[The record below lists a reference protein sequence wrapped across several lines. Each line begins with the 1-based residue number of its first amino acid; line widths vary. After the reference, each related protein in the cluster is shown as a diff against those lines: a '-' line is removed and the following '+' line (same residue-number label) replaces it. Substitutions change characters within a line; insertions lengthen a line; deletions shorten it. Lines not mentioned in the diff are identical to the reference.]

1 MSEEIGP
8 WRVTYTPGEWLVLG
22 GPTVLVVL
30 PPAPAHV
37 APMVRTLWEVA
48 VQAGSLD
55 ALVQELAQYNIERM
69 PEFAAFFW
77 HGSEMRSLVRGGMRV
92 LDAETGRA
100 LASGEGVQTWTE
112 TGLGHVRRVRLA
124 LDPHA
129 DKDVLTLPLVV
140 GAVTASTI
148 ELDASP
154 EARVRSPQ
162 GSQVRV
168 PDALPT
174 EAAAEAQAPLNPGG
188 HDASERDDA
197 AADES
202 ERDADDPKGQN
213 PLVGART
220 EKMPSPAAIG
230 TPDDLADEGDAQ
242 LLAPE
247 DPVPAVGRT
256 FGEAAPNPFAA
267 SLGIP
272 SLGAGAAY
280 APPPTPQRAEPPAR
294 EQQSE
299 DAILGIRCAQEHPN
313 PPEAQR
319 CRRCGGPLQ
328 GQPRMVP
335 RPVMATLRPS
345 NGPAADVDRTILV
358 GRSPQAKLAGRRDAP
373 RLLTVVSPNHDIS
386 RTHLQISPA
395 DWEVVV
401 TDLHSTN
408 GTLLIRPG
416 QPESERLLPGEPVKV
431 YPGCVIDLGDG
442 VTILVDHPD

>member
-8 WRVTYTPGEWLVLG
+8 WRVMYTPGKWLVLG

-37 APMVRTLWEVA
+37 APMVRPLWEAA
-48 VQAGSLD
+48 VRAGSLD
-55 ALVQELAQYNIERM
+55 ALVHELADYTIERL

-92 LDAETGRA
+92 LDAETGEA
-100 LASGEGVQTWTE
+100 LACGDGVQTWTE
-112 TGLGHVRRVRLA
+112 TGLGNVLRVRLE
-124 LDPHA
+124 LDPHT
-129 DKDVLTLPLVV
+129 DTDVLALPLVV

-154 EARVRSPQ
+154 EARVRSLQ
-162 GSQVRV
+162 GSQARVR
-168 PDALPT
+168 
-174 EAAAEAQAPLNPGG
+174 EAQP
-188 HDASERDDA
+188 
-197 AADES
+197 
-202 ERDADDPKGQN
+202 
-213 PLVGART
+213 
-220 EKMPSPAAIG
+220 
-230 TPDDLADEGDAQ
+230 GDAH

-247 DPVPAVGRT
+247 NSAPAIGRT
-256 FGEAAPNPFAA
+256 FGEEVPNPFAA

-272 SLGAGAAY
+272 DLGASAAY
-280 APPPTPQRAEPPAR
+280 APPPIPQPAEPPAAER
-294 EQQSE
+294 QGE
-299 DAILGIRCAQEHPN
+299 DTILGIRCAQGHPN

-328 GQPRMVP
+328 GQPRMLP
-335 RPVMATLRPS
+335 RPLIATLRPS
-345 NGPAADVDRTILV
+345 KGPAIDVDRMVLV
-358 GRSPQAKLAGRRDAP
+358 GRAPQATPAAREDVP
-373 RLLTVVSPNHDIS
+373 RLLTVISPNHDIS

-395 DWEVVV
+395 EWEVVV

-416 QPESERLLPGEPVKV
+416 QPESERLPPGDPVTV
-431 YPGCVIDLGDG
+431 YPGCVIDLGDA